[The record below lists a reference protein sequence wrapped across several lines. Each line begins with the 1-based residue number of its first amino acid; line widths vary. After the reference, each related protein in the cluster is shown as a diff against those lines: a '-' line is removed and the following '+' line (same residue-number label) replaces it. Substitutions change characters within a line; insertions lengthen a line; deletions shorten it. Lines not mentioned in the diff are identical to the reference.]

1 MECLDGKQRYHAL
14 VDTNAIYIL
23 VAKWQ
28 TKVQKETANKEH
40 AQEDSEMWLHRL
52 TVFRKPM
59 RKGKYGRVT
68 NIDVIL
74 SRSTFGVIHL
84 VP

>member
-1 MECLDGKQRYHAL
+1 MECLDGKQEYRAL

-23 VAKWQ
+23 AANWHAK
-28 TKVQKETANKEH
+28 VRKETAKKEH

-52 TVFRKPM
+52 TIFRKPM
-59 RKGKYGRVT
+59 QKGKYGRVA

-74 SRSTFGVIHL
+74 SKSTLDVIHL